1 MKKSTKIILT
11 VGISLLIIGF
21 LMSLVAFLMGITPF
35 YIWKS
40 VRDRNTVVYPSG
52 ENNFIW
58 SSTEQNIRNLHI
70 ELGQTELHIIPGDSF
85 VFTADGKI
93 DSIAVTGDTLH
104 IKHTEKDS
112 ETFGLFKSYLFE
124 KEIPPLKATLT
135 VPYNV
140 FFENITL
147 EIGMG
152 EFESKM
158 PLKCKRSTLN
168 VGLGSCSLE
177 DFSVTDYFE
186 TECDIG
192 SLTIQGTID
201 GTSKIQCGM
210 GSLFIQGNLKGNSK
224 IQCGMGTVELIT
236 QGNPDDYNYK
246 TKVGMGSVQIGD
258 KTFEGLSNKER
269 FSSAAK
275 NYFDIDCGMGAITI
289 SFVDTFQEHTL

>member
-70 ELGQTELHIIPGDSF
+70 ELGQTELHIIPGNSF
-85 VFTADGKI
+85 VFTADRKI

-158 PLKCKRSTLN
+158 PLKCKRSTIN

-186 TECDIG
+186 TECD
-192 SLTIQGTID
+192 
-201 GTSKIQCGM
+201 M

-246 TKVGMGSVQIGD
+246 TKVGMGSIQIGD

-269 FSSAAK
+269 FSSTAK
-275 NYFDIDCGMGAITI
+275 NYLDIDCGMGSIII

>member
-1 MKKSTKIILT
+1 MKKSTKIILI

-93 DSIAVTGDTLH
+93 DSIAGTGDTLH

-152 EFESKM
+152 EFESKI
-158 PLKCKRSTLN
+158 PL
-168 VGLGSCSLE
+168 
-177 DFSVTDYFE
+177 
-186 TECDIG
+186 
-192 SLTIQGTID
+192 
-201 GTSKIQCGM
+201 
-210 GSLFIQGNLKGNSK
+210 
-224 IQCGMGTVELIT
+224 
-236 QGNPDDYNYK
+236 
-246 TKVGMGSVQIGD
+246 
-258 KTFEGLSNKER
+258 
-269 FSSAAK
+269 
-275 NYFDIDCGMGAITI
+275 
-289 SFVDTFQEHTL
+289 

>member
-58 SSTEQNIRNLHI
+58 TSTEQNIRNLHI

-158 PLKCKRSTLN
+158 PLKCKRSTIN

-186 TECDIG
+186 TE
-192 SLTIQGTID
+192 
-201 GTSKIQCGM
+201 CGM

-236 QGNPDDYNYK
+236 QGNPNDYNYK
-246 TKVGMGSVQIGD
+246 TQVGMGSVQIGD

-269 FSSAAK
+269 FSSTAK
-275 NYFDIDCGMGAITI
+275 NYFDIDCGMGSIII

>member
-85 VFTADGKI
+85 VFTADRKI

-158 PLKCKRSTLN
+158 PLKCKRSTIN

-186 TECDIG
+186 TECGMG

-201 GTSKIQCGM
+201 GT
-210 GSLFIQGNLKGNSK
+210 SK

-246 TKVGMGSVQIGD
+246 TQVGMGSVQIGD

-269 FSSAAK
+269 FSSTAK
-275 NYFDIDCGMGAITI
+275 NYFDIDCGMGDITI

>member
-58 SSTEQNIRNLHI
+58 TSTEQNIRNLHI

-135 VPYNV
+135 IPYNV

-152 EFESKM
+152 EFESKI
-158 PLKCKRSTLN
+158 PLKCKRSTIN

-186 TECDIG
+186 TE
-192 SLTIQGTID
+192 
-201 GTSKIQCGM
+201 CGM

-246 TKVGMGSVQIGD
+246 TQVGMGSVQIGD

-275 NYFDIDCGMGAITI
+275 NYLDIDCGMGSIII

>member
-52 ENNFIW
+52 ENKFIW

-158 PLKCKRSTLN
+158 PLKCKRSTIN

-186 TECDIG
+186 TECD
-192 SLTIQGTID
+192 
-201 GTSKIQCGM
+201 M

-224 IQCGMGTVELIT
+224 IQCGMGTVKLIT

-246 TKVGMGSVQIGD
+246 TKVGMGSIQIGD

-269 FSSAAK
+269 FSSTAK
-275 NYFDIDCGMGAITI
+275 NYLDIDCGMGSIII

>member
-1 MKKSTKIILT
+1 MKKSTKIILI

-58 SSTEQNIRNLHI
+58 SSTEQNIRNLDI

-152 EFESKM
+152 KFESKM
-158 PLKCKRSTLN
+158 PLKCKRSTIN

-186 TECDIG
+186 TECDMG

-210 GSLFIQGNLKGNSK
+210 G
-224 IQCGMGTVELIT
+224 TVKLIT

-275 NYFDIDCGMGAITI
+275 NYFDINCGMGSIII

>member
-85 VFTADGKI
+85 VFTADRKI

-158 PLKCKRSTLN
+158 PLKCKRSTIN

-186 TECDIG
+186 TE
-192 SLTIQGTID
+192 
-201 GTSKIQCGM
+201 CGM

>member
-58 SSTEQNIRNLHI
+58 TSTEQNIRNLHI

-152 EFESKM
+152 KFESKM
-158 PLKCKRSTLN
+158 PLKCKRSTIN

-186 TECDIG
+186 TE
-192 SLTIQGTID
+192 
-201 GTSKIQCGM
+201 CGM

-246 TKVGMGSVQIGD
+246 TQVGMGSVQIGD

-275 NYFDIDCGMGAITI
+275 NYLDIDCGMGSIII

>member
-1 MKKSTKIILT
+1 MKKSAKIILT

-85 VFTADGKI
+85 VFTADRKI

-158 PLKCKRSTLN
+158 PLKCKRSTIN

-186 TECDIG
+186 TECDMG

-201 GTSKIQCGM
+201 GTSKIQC
-210 GSLFIQGNLKGNSK
+210 S
-224 IQCGMGTVELIT
+224 MGTVELIT

-246 TKVGMGSVQIGD
+246 TQVGMGSVQIGD

-275 NYFDIDCGMGAITI
+275 NYFDINCGMGDITI

>member
-58 SSTEQNIRNLHI
+58 TSTEQNIRNLHI

-158 PLKCKRSTLN
+158 PLKCKRSTIN

-186 TECDIG
+186 TE
-192 SLTIQGTID
+192 
-201 GTSKIQCGM
+201 CGM

-246 TKVGMGSVQIGD
+246 TQVGMGSVQIGD

-275 NYFDIDCGMGAITI
+275 NYLDIDCGMGSIII

>member
-58 SSTEQNIRNLHI
+58 TSTEQNIRNLHI
-70 ELGQTELHIIPGDSF
+70 ELGQTELHIIPGNSF
-85 VFTADGKI
+85 VFTADRKI

-112 ETFGLFKSYLFE
+112 ETFGLFKSYLFK

-158 PLKCKRSTLN
+158 PLKCKRSTIN

-186 TECDIG
+186 TECD
-192 SLTIQGTID
+192 
-201 GTSKIQCGM
+201 M

-246 TKVGMGSVQIGD
+246 TQVGMGSVQIGD

-269 FSSAAK
+269 FSSTAK
-275 NYFDIDCGMGAITI
+275 NYLDIDCGMGSIII

>member
-58 SSTEQNIRNLHI
+58 TSTEQNIRNLHI

-158 PLKCKRSTLN
+158 PLKCKRSTIN

-186 TECDIG
+186 TECGMG

-201 GTSKIQCGM
+201 GT
-210 GSLFIQGNLKGNSK
+210 SK

-246 TKVGMGSVQIGD
+246 TQVGMGSVQIGD

-275 NYFDIDCGMGAITI
+275 NYLDIDCGMGSIII

>member
-1 MKKSTKIILT
+1 MKKYPKIILI

-21 LMSLVAFLMGITPF
+21 LMSLVAFLMGTTPF

-40 VRDRNTVVYPSG
+40 IMNKDTVVYPSSKD
-52 ENNFIW
+52 NFIW
-58 SSTEQNIRNLHI
+58 SSTEQNIRNLDI

-152 EFESKM
+152 EFESKI
-158 PLKCKRSTLN
+158 PLKCKRSTIN

-186 TECDIG
+186 TECDMG

-210 GSLFIQGNLKGNSK
+210 G
-224 IQCGMGTVELIT
+224 TVKLIT

-246 TKVGMGSVQIGD
+246 TQVGMGSVQIGD

-275 NYFDIDCGMGAITI
+275 NYFDINCGMGSIII

>member
-85 VFTADGKI
+85 VFTADRKI

-158 PLKCKRSTLN
+158 PLKCKRSTIN

-186 TECDIG
+186 TECDMG

-201 GTSKIQCGM
+201 GT
-210 GSLFIQGNLKGNSK
+210 SK

-246 TKVGMGSVQIGD
+246 TQVGMGSVQIGD

-269 FSSAAK
+269 FSSTAK
-275 NYFDIDCGMGAITI
+275 NYFDIDCGMGSIII

>member
-70 ELGQTELHIIPGDSF
+70 ELEQTELHIIPGDSF
-85 VFTADGKI
+85 VFTADRKI

-158 PLKCKRSTLN
+158 PLKCKRSTIN

-186 TECDIG
+186 TECD
-192 SLTIQGTID
+192 
-201 GTSKIQCGM
+201 M

-246 TKVGMGSVQIGD
+246 TQVGMGSVQIGD
-258 KTFEGLSNKER
+258 KTFEGLSNKEH

-275 NYFDIDCGMGAITI
+275 NYLDIDCGMGSIII

>member
-152 EFESKM
+152 EFESKI
-158 PLKCKRSTLN
+158 PLKCKRSTIN

-186 TECDIG
+186 TECDMG

-210 GSLFIQGNLKGNSK
+210 G
-224 IQCGMGTVELIT
+224 TVKLIT

-246 TKVGMGSVQIGD
+246 TQVGMGSVQIGD

>member
-70 ELGQTELHIIPGDSF
+70 ELGQTELHIIPGNSF
-85 VFTADGKI
+85 VFTADRKI

-158 PLKCKRSTLN
+158 PLKCKRSTIN

-186 TECDIG
+186 TECDMG

-210 GSLFIQGNLKGNSK
+210 G
-224 IQCGMGTVELIT
+224 TVKLIT

-246 TKVGMGSVQIGD
+246 TKVGMGSIQIGD

-269 FSSAAK
+269 FSSTAK
-275 NYFDIDCGMGAITI
+275 NYLDIDCGMGSIII

>member
-85 VFTADGKI
+85 VFTADRKI

-152 EFESKM
+152 EFESKI
-158 PLKCKRSTLN
+158 PLKCKRSTIN

-186 TECDIG
+186 TE
-192 SLTIQGTID
+192 
-201 GTSKIQCGM
+201 CGM

-246 TKVGMGSVQIGD
+246 TQVGMGSVQIGD

-269 FSSAAK
+269 FSSTAK

>member
-1 MKKSTKIILT
+1 MKKSTKIILI

-58 SSTEQNIRNLHI
+58 SSTEQNIRNLDI

-186 TECDIG
+186 TECDMG

-210 GSLFIQGNLKGNSK
+210 G
-224 IQCGMGTVELIT
+224 TVKLIT

-246 TKVGMGSVQIGD
+246 TQVGMGSVQIGD

-275 NYFDIDCGMGAITI
+275 NYFDINCGMGSIII

>member
-85 VFTADGKI
+85 VFTADRKI

-112 ETFGLFKSYLFE
+112 ETFGLFKSYLFK

-158 PLKCKRSTLN
+158 PLKCKRSTIN

-186 TECDIG
+186 TECD
-192 SLTIQGTID
+192 
-201 GTSKIQCGM
+201 M

-246 TKVGMGSVQIGD
+246 TQVGMGSVQIGD
-258 KTFEGLSNKER
+258 KTFEGLSNKEH

-275 NYFDIDCGMGAITI
+275 NYLDIDCGMGSIII

>member
-70 ELGQTELHIIPGDSF
+70 ELGQTELHIIPGNSF
-85 VFTADGKI
+85 VFTADRKI

-158 PLKCKRSTLN
+158 PLKCKRSTIN

-186 TECDIG
+186 TECD
-192 SLTIQGTID
+192 
-201 GTSKIQCGM
+201 M

-246 TKVGMGSVQIGD
+246 TQVGMGSVQIGD

-275 NYFDIDCGMGAITI
+275 NYFDINCGMGDITI

>member
-70 ELGQTELHIIPGDSF
+70 ELGQTELHIIPGNSF
-85 VFTADGKI
+85 VFTADRKI

-158 PLKCKRSTLN
+158 PLKCKRSTIN

-186 TECDIG
+186 TECD
-192 SLTIQGTID
+192 
-201 GTSKIQCGM
+201 M

-269 FSSAAK
+269 FSSTTK
-275 NYFDIDCGMGAITI
+275 NYFDIDCGMGSIII

>member
-85 VFTADGKI
+85 VFTADRKI

-158 PLKCKRSTLN
+158 PLKCKQSTIN

-186 TECDIG
+186 TECDMG

-201 GTSKIQCGM
+201 GT
-210 GSLFIQGNLKGNSK
+210 SK

-246 TKVGMGSVQIGD
+246 TQVGMGSVQIGD

-269 FSSAAK
+269 FSSTAK

>member
-58 SSTEQNIRNLHI
+58 TSTEQNIRNLHI

-135 VPYNV
+135 IPYNV

-158 PLKCKRSTLN
+158 PLKCKRSTIN

-186 TECDIG
+186 TE
-192 SLTIQGTID
+192 
-201 GTSKIQCGM
+201 CGM

-246 TKVGMGSVQIGD
+246 TQVGMGSVQIGD

-275 NYFDIDCGMGAITI
+275 NYLDIDCGMGSIII

>member
-1 MKKSTKIILT
+1 MKKSTKIILI

-58 SSTEQNIRNLHI
+58 SSTEQNIRNLDI

-152 EFESKM
+152 EFESKI
-158 PLKCKRSTLN
+158 PLKCKRSTIN

-186 TECDIG
+186 TECDMG

-210 GSLFIQGNLKGNSK
+210 G
-224 IQCGMGTVELIT
+224 TVKLIT

-246 TKVGMGSVQIGD
+246 TQVGMGSVQIGD

-275 NYFDIDCGMGAITI
+275 NYFDINCGMGSIII

>member
-85 VFTADGKI
+85 VFTADRKI
-93 DSIAVTGDTLH
+93 DSIAVTGYTLH

-112 ETFGLFKSYLFE
+112 ETFGIFKSYLFE

-158 PLKCKRSTLN
+158 PLKCKRSTIN

-186 TECDIG
+186 TECDMG
-192 SLTIQGTID
+192 SLFIQGTID
-201 GTSKIQCGM
+201 GT
-210 GSLFIQGNLKGNSK
+210 SK

-246 TKVGMGSVQIGD
+246 TQVGMGSVQIGD

-275 NYFDIDCGMGAITI
+275 NYFDIDCGMGDITI
-289 SFVDTFQEHTL
+289 SFVDTFQKHTL

>member
-85 VFTADGKI
+85 VFTADRKI

-135 VPYNV
+135 IPYNV

-158 PLKCKRSTLN
+158 PLKCKRSTIN

-186 TECDIG
+186 TECGMG

-201 GTSKIQCGM
+201 GT
-210 GSLFIQGNLKGNSK
+210 SK

-246 TKVGMGSVQIGD
+246 TQVGMGSVQIGD

-269 FSSAAK
+269 FSSTAK
-275 NYFDIDCGMGAITI
+275 NYFDINCGMGDITI

>member
-140 FFENITL
+140 VFENITL

-152 EFESKM
+152 EFESKI
-158 PLKCKRSTLN
+158 PLKCKRSTIN

-186 TECDIG
+186 TECDMG

-210 GSLFIQGNLKGNSK
+210 G
-224 IQCGMGTVELIT
+224 TVKLIT

-246 TKVGMGSVQIGD
+246 TQVGMGSVQIGD

-275 NYFDIDCGMGAITI
+275 NYFDINCGMGSIII

>member
-1 MKKSTKIILT
+1 MKKSAKIILT
-11 VGISLLIIGF
+11 IGISLLIIGF

-85 VFTADGKI
+85 VFTADRKI

-158 PLKCKRSTLN
+158 PLKCKRSTIN

-186 TECDIG
+186 TECGMG

-201 GTSKIQCGM
+201 GT
-210 GSLFIQGNLKGNSK
+210 SK

-246 TKVGMGSVQIGD
+246 TQVGMGSVQIGD

-269 FSSAAK
+269 FSSTAK
-275 NYFDIDCGMGAITI
+275 NYFDIDCGMGSIII

>member
-186 TECDIG
+186 TECDMG

-210 GSLFIQGNLKGNSK
+210 G
-224 IQCGMGTVELIT
+224 TVKLIT

-246 TKVGMGSVQIGD
+246 TQVGMGSVQIGD
-258 KTFEGLSNKER
+258 KTFGGLSNKER
-269 FSSAAK
+269 FSSTAK
-275 NYFDIDCGMGAITI
+275 NYFDIDCGMGSIII